1 MKGVIKKDIKP
12 IAKRPT
18 QLLRMLRSIG
28 LDYRKVKA
36 ELPRDA
42 DKAVVCSTSAC
53 LRHIKYVGIMC
64 RKRGE
69 TVRNR
74 SASPIKRNLEER
86 LESQIRAPKTGGGQF
101 MLSPGFVAVTRL
113 IRSGRPP
120 GA

>member
-53 LRHIKYVGIMC
+53 LRHITYVGIMC

-69 TVRNR
+69 TVRIAR
-74 SASPIKRNLEER
+74 LRQSRETWKRDW
-86 LESQIRAPKTGGGQF
+86 K
-101 MLSPGFVAVTRL
+101 V
-113 IRSGRPP
+113 RSGLLKPREVRLCCLQ
-120 GA
+120 ALSR

>member
-53 LRHIKYVGIMC
+53 LRYIKYVGIIC

-69 TVRNR
+69 TVRRNR
-74 SASPIKRNLEER
+74 SASPNHKKLGREIWRKSDQGAKTAGE
-86 LESQIRAPKTGGGQF
+86 QI
-101 MLSPGFVAVTRL
+101 MMSLGFVAVTRL
-113 IRSGRPP
+113 
-120 GA
+120 